1 MDTVIKTGEPA
12 PDFSLPDLNGEVH
25 NLKDALGKIVVVN
38 FWSAECPWAERADG
52 QILTMMEDWEE
63 EVLLLPIASNA
74 NEPIEDLVRVA
85 GLRGIPLV
93 LRDADQKVATLYG
106 AVTTPHIFVID
117 REAILRYQGAFD
129 DVTFGQLEPTV
140 NYLKI
145 AVEAVR
151 VGKEP
156 EPAQVPS
163 YGCTVVY
170 FPMG

>member
-12 PDFSLPDLNGEVH
+12 PDFSLPDLNGEIH

-38 FWSAECPWAERADG
+38 FWSAECPWAERADE

-74 NEPIEDLVRVA
+74 NEPIGGLGRVA

-117 REAILRYQGAFD
+117 RDGILRYQGAFD
-129 DVTFGQLEPTV
+129 DVTFGQLEPNV
-140 NYLKI
+140 NYLKM
-145 AVEAVR
+145 AVGAVR

>member
-1 MDTVIKTGEPA
+1 MDTVIKIGEPA
-12 PDFSLPDLNGEVH
+12 PDFSLPDLNGKVH
-25 NLKDALGKIVVVN
+25 NLKDSLGKIVVIN
-38 FWSAECPWAERADG
+38 FWSAECPWADRADER
-52 QILTMMEDWEE
+52 ILTMMEDWEE

-93 LRDADQKVATLYG
+93 LRDADQKVAALYG

-117 REAILRYQGAFD
+117 REGILRYQGAFD

-140 NYLKI
+140 IYLKM
-145 AVEAVR
+145 AVEAVLIR
-151 VGKEP
+151 KEP
-156 EPAQVPS
+156 APSQVPS

>member
-25 NLKDALGKIVVVN
+25 NLKDALGKIVVIN
-38 FWSAECPWAERADG
+38 FWSAECPWAERADE
-52 QILTMMEDWEE
+52 QIQTMMQDWEE

-85 GLRGIPLV
+85 GLRDIPLV
-93 LRDADQKVATLYG
+93 LHDADQKVAALYG

-117 REAILRYQGAFD
+117 MDGILRYQGAID
-129 DVTFGQLEPTV
+129 DVTFRKLEPTV
-140 NYLKI
+140 NYLQR
-145 AVEAVR
+145 AVEAVQA
-151 VGKEP
+151 GKEP

-163 YGCTVVY
+163 YGCTVMY